1 MEQFPF
7 SLTFLLSEG
16 ACSVR
21 EANRAVS
28 EREAFANNAS
38 EDFTVTFGFLD
49 TFYPSRFS
57 KTTAL
62 RDMRADFL
70 YSQRVAIYSAKIET

>member
-1 MEQFPF
+1 MKRQF
-7 SLTFLLSEG
+7 SCDKKSIRLSNNLLSEG

-62 RDMRADFL
+62 RDMLFGVIC
-70 YSQRVAIYSAKIET
+70 S

>member
-1 MEQFPF
+1 M
-7 SLTFLLSEG
+7 SEG
-16 ACSVR
+16 ACTVR

-38 EDFTVTFGFLD
+38 EDYTVTFGFLD

-62 RDMRADFL
+62 RDMRVDFL

>member
-1 MEQFPF
+1 MKIF
-7 SLTFLLSEG
+7 LNRIINNYNLLSEG
-16 ACSVR
+16 ACTVR

-49 TFYPSRFS
+49 TFYASRCS

-62 RDMRADFL
+62 RDMLFG
-70 YSQRVAIYSAKIET
+70 AICS